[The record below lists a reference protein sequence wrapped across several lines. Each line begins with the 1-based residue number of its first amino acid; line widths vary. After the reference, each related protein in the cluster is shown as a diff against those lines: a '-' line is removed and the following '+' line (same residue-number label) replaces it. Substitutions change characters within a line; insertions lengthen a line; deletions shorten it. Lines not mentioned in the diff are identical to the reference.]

1 MAAGINVV
9 KKEALAN
16 IAIMIPTKGSAV
28 DWMDL
33 PVMVIVLHLHLNTFP
48 LEVMY
53 VSIKIHVCIKNLN
66 LTRNL
71 AKKAFEASLV
81 I

>member
-16 IAIMIPTKGSAV
+16 IVIMIPTKGSAA
-28 DWMDL
+28 DWMEL
-33 PVMVIVLHLHLNTFP
+33 AVMVIVLHLHLNTFP
-48 LEVMY
+48 MEVIN
-53 VSIKIHVCIKNLN
+53 VPIEIHVCIKNSN

-71 AKKAFEASLV
+71 AKKLSNQV
-81 I
+81 